1 LRVIAIDWSGAA
13 SGARRTIWLAE
24 CRDGEVTRLEC
35 GRSRDEIADHL
46 IELAELDPDLVVGL
60 DFAFSLPA
68 WFLRERA
75 LADATGLWALAS
87 EGAEQWLGGCEPP
100 FWGRPGKSRPTMPA
114 EYRITDRAVPSMNGI
129 LPKSVFQVG
138 GAGAVGTGSLRGM
151 PILHRL
157 KQAGFSIWPF
167 DDRWGPTII
176 EIYPRVL
183 TGTIVKSN
191 GVERASRISECYPAI
206 SGEIA
211 SKAGSSD
218 DAFDALVSALVM
230 GTYAGE
236 LRDLRATTGRSRAE
250 GFGAVKVRCRRN
262 NSSPAH

>member
-1 LRVIAIDWSGAA
+1 MRVIAIDWSGAA
-13 SGARRTIWLAE
+13 SGARRNIWLAE
-24 CRDGEVTRLEC
+24 WRDGEVTRLEC
-35 GRSRDEIADHL
+35 GRSRGEIADHL
-46 IELAELDPDLVVGL
+46 IELAERDPDLVVGL

-68 WFLRERA
+68 WFLDDRC
-75 LADATGLWALAS
+75 LPDATALWALAS

-100 FWGRPGKSRPTMPA
+100 FWGRPGKRRPMISA

-167 DDRWGPTII
+167 DDRSGPTIV

-183 TGTIVKSN
+183 TGAIVKSN
-191 GVERASRISECYPAI
+191 GVERASRISERYPTI
-206 SGEIA
+206 SAEIA

-230 GTYAGE
+230 GTYASE
-236 LRDLRATTGRSRAE
+236 LRDLRATTDDRVRKE
-250 GFGAVKVRCRRN
+250 GWIWCRE
-262 NSSPAH
+262 SPLPT